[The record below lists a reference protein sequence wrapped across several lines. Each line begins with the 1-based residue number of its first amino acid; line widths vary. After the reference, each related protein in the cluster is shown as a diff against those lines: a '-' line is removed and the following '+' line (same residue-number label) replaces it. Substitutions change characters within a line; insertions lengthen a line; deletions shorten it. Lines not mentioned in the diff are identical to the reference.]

1 MSKVLEQAK
10 KAKDASKI
18 LKRATTEQKNAFL
31 NALAD
36 SLVMNSEKILQQ
48 NRRDLGENKDLT
60 TAMRRRLE
68 LSAKGLESI
77 AASVRV
83 IAKLPDPVGATISE
97 WIRPDGLQIKKV
109 RSPIG
114 VLVCIFESRP
124 NVIVDVA
131 MLCVKSG
138 NVVIMR
144 GGKEITHSNDILMEI
159 IKESLE
165 KAGLPI
171 SAVQQLEDRR
181 YEAVCELVQLDKYID
196 IVIPRG
202 GEALINNIVKCAK
215 VPVLKH
221 FRGLCHMYI
230 DKDADFQKAVDLAV
244 NAKTSNPATCNSI
257 ETILIHKD
265 TAGLVLPKLVN
276 ELVKR
281 EVEVRGCDKTREI
294 IADENKCKKATEE
307 DWSKEYLDLIV
318 SVKTVDSYE
327 EAVSHIEKYSSGLTD
342 SIVTE
347 NKNIAQKFLKDID
360 SATVLVN
367 ASNRLVD
374 GGEFGLGGEIGIN
387 TSHIHS
393 RGPMG
398 LEDLTVGKYIV
409 VGEGHIRK

>member
-244 NAKTSNPATCNSI
+244 NAKTSN
-257 ETILIHKD
+257 
-265 TAGLVLPKLVN
+265 
-276 ELVKR
+276 
-281 EVEVRGCDKTREI
+281 
-294 IADENKCKKATEE
+294 
-307 DWSKEYLDLIV
+307 
-318 SVKTVDSYE
+318 
-327 EAVSHIEKYSSGLTD
+327 
-342 SIVTE
+342 
-347 NKNIAQKFLKDID
+347 
-360 SATVLVN
+360 
-367 ASNRLVD
+367 
-374 GGEFGLGGEIGIN
+374 
-387 TSHIHS
+387 
-393 RGPMG
+393 
-398 LEDLTVGKYIV
+398 
-409 VGEGHIRK
+409 

>member
-181 YEAVCELVQLDKYID
+181 YEAVCELVQLDKYI
-196 IVIPRG
+196 
-202 GEALINNIVKCAK
+202 
-215 VPVLKH
+215 
-221 FRGLCHMYI
+221 YI
-230 DKDADFQKAVDLAV
+230 DKNADFQKAISLAV

-294 IADENKCKKATEE
+294 IADENKCKKATDE

-318 SVKTVDSYE
+318 SIKTVDSYE
-327 EAVSHIEKYSSGLTD
+327 EAVSHIEKYGSGLTD